1 MPVVTLNR
9 ADLEQMVGKDAEAI
23 VAALPLLGAD
33 VECVNEEIEVE
44 FFPNR
49 PDLFSVEGAARAVR
63 GILGVE
69 TGLPHYVTTPSE
81 ITLTVDPSVNVVRP
95 YVVCAVMRGVS
106 MNDRTIKSLI
116 ELQEDLHWGIG
127 RDRRK
132 ASIGIHDLSRV
143 RPPFRYTVGETP
155 FVPLELSDRLT
166 PAEILRV
173 HPKGKEYAHL
183 VGSHHPLILDSGDRV
198 LSFPPIINGELTR
211 VTDTTT
217 DLFID
222 VTGREMKAIQDCLHI
237 LVTALSDRGARIE
250 TVEVAYHDANQ
261 TLKTP
266 TVEGATHVISRKDV
280 ERRIGTDLD
289 ERTILTSLAKV
300 RMDAQAKD
308 DLLSVTVPCYRTD
321 IMHPVDIIEDVAI
334 GFGYERIPSSYPKLG
349 TIGKRLEEEHRA
361 TLARD
366 VLQGLGFIEVITLML
381 ASESTESVIIE
392 NPILEEHVGLR
403 TSLLPG
409 LIGTLSLNQHRDYPQ
424 MLYEVG
430 GVARILDT
438 TNVEER
444 LFCSGV
450 IASTEASFTEIKRVV
465 SALLR
470 EFNIDLKVIE
480 STHPTFIEGRRATIL
495 AKEQAIGTFGEVDP
509 DVLTDHKLVLPVA
522 AFELN
527 IQT

>member
-1 MPVVTLNR
+1 MPVVTLHR
-9 ADLEQMVGKDAEAI
+9 ADLEQMVGADTNAI
-23 VAALPLLGAD
+23 VAVLPLLGAD
-33 VECVNEEIEVE
+33 VECVTEEIEVE

-49 PDLFSVEGAARAVR
+49 PDLFSVEGAARAIR
-63 GILGVE
+63 GILEIE
-69 TGLPHYVTTPSE
+69 TGLPHYATIPSG

-95 YVVCAVMRGVS
+95 YVVSAVIRGVS

-143 RPPFRYTVGETP
+143 RPPFRYTLGETP
-155 FVPLELSDRLT
+155 FVPLDLPDLLT

-183 VGSHHPLILDSGDRV
+183 VGSHHPLILDNEDRV

-211 VTDTTT
+211 ITDTTT

-237 LVTALSDRGARIE
+237 LVTALSDRGASLE
-250 TVEVAYHDANQ
+250 TVEVVYPNATQALN
-261 TLKTP
+261 TP
-266 TVEGATHVISRKDV
+266 DVAGTTHVVSRNDI
-280 ERRIGTDLD
+280 ERRIGTNLD
-289 ERTILTSLAKV
+289 KETILASLAKV
-300 RMDAQAKD
+300 RMGAQVEGG
-308 DLLSVTVPCYRTD
+308 LFSVTVPCYRTD
-321 IMHPVDIIEDVAI
+321 IMHPVDIVEDVAI
-334 GFGYERIPSSYPKLG
+334 GFGYDKIPPSYPKLG

-381 ASESTESVIIE
+381 AGESNEAAIIE
-392 NPILEEHVGLR
+392 NPILEEHVSLR

-409 LIGTLSLNQHRDYPQ
+409 LIGTLALNQHRDYPQ
-424 MLYEVG
+424 MVYEVG
-430 GVARILDT
+430 DVTRLLDT
-438 TNVEER
+438 SDVEER
-444 LFCSGV
+444 LLCSGV
-450 IASTEASFTEIKRVV
+450 IASTEANFTEIKRVV

-470 EFNIDLKVIE
+470 ELSIDFEVVE
-480 STHPTFIEGRRATIL
+480 STHPTFIAGRRATIL
-495 AKEQAIGTFGEVDP
+495 AKGQAIGTFGEVDP
-509 DVLTDHKLVLPVA
+509 DILTVHKLVFPVA
-522 AFELN
+522 AFELH
-527 IQT
+527 I

>member
-1 MPVVTLNR
+1 MPVVTLHR
-9 ADLEQMVGKDAEAI
+9 ADLEQMVGRDTNTI
-23 VAALPLLGAD
+23 VEVLPLLGAD

-63 GILGVE
+63 GILEVE
-69 TGLPHYVTTPSE
+69 TGLPHYLTTPSG

-95 YVVCAVMRGVS
+95 YVVCAVIRGVS

-132 ASIGIHDLSRV
+132 ASIGIHDFSRV

-155 FVPLELSDRLT
+155 FVPLELTDLLT

-183 VGSHHPLILDSGDRV
+183 VGSHHPLILDSEDRV

-217 DLFID
+217 NLFID

-237 LVTALSDRGARIE
+237 LVTALADRGASIE
-250 TVEVAYHDANQ
+250 TVDVVYHDANEV
-261 TLKTP
+261 LKTP
-266 TVEGATHVISRKDV
+266 NVAGATHVISRKDI
-280 ERRIGTDLD
+280 EQRIGTDLD
-289 ERTILTSLAKV
+289 EETILASFAKV

-308 DLLSVTVPCYRTD
+308 DLFSVTVPCYRTD

-334 GFGYERIPSSYPKLG
+334 GFGYDRIPSSYPKLG
-349 TIGKRLEEEHRA
+349 TIGKRLEQEHRA

-381 ASESTESVIIE
+381 ANESDEAVIIE
-392 NPILEEHVGLR
+392 NPILEEHVSLR

-409 LIGTLSLNQHRDYPQ
+409 LIGTLALNQHRDYPQ
-424 MLYEVG
+424 MVYEVG
-430 GVARILDT
+430 DVTRLLDMS
-438 TNVEER
+438 NVEER
-444 LFCSGV
+444 LLCSGV
-450 IASTEASFTEIKRVV
+450 IASTEANFTEIKRVV

-470 EFNIDLKVIE
+470 EFTIDFEVVE

-495 AKEQAIGTFGEVDP
+495 AKGQAIGTFGEIDP
-509 DVLTDHKLVLPVA
+509 DILTDHKLVFPVA

-527 IQT
+527 I

>member
-1 MPVVTLNR
+1 MPVVTLHR
-9 ADLEQMVGKDAEAI
+9 ADLEEMVGQDVDSI

-33 VECVNEEIEVE
+33 VECVTDEVEVE

-63 GILGVE
+63 GILEVE
-69 TGLPHYVTTPSE
+69 TGLPRYVTTPSR

-95 YVVCAVMRGVS
+95 YVVCAVIRGVS

-143 RPPFRYTVGETP
+143 SPPFRYTVSETS
-155 FVPLELSDRLT
+155 FVPLDLLDPLT

-183 VGSHHPLILDSGDRV
+183 VGDHHPLILDKQDRV

-237 LVTALSDRGARIE
+237 LVTALSDRGANIE
-250 TVEVAYHDANQ
+250 TVEVVYSD
-261 TLKTP
+261 P
-266 TVEGATHVISRKDV
+266 THVLETPNVAGTTHIVNRHDI
-280 ERRIGTDLD
+280 EQRIGVNLD
-289 ERTILTSLAKV
+289 DQTILASLAKV
-300 RMDAQAKD
+300 RMEAYVRD
-308 DLLSVTVPCYRTD
+308 DLLSVIVPCYRTD
-321 IMHPVDIIEDVAI
+321 IMHPVDIIEDIAI
-334 GFGYERIPSSYPKLG
+334 GFGYDNIPPSYPKLG
-349 TIGKRLEEEHRA
+349 TVGTRLEQERRA
-361 TLARD
+361 TLARET
-366 VLQGLGFIEVITLML
+366 LQGLGFVEVITLML
-381 ASESTESVIIE
+381 ASETTEAVTIE
-392 NPILEEHVGLR
+392 NPILEEHVSLR

-409 LIGTLSLNQHRDYPQ
+409 LLDTLSLNQHRDYPQ
-424 MLYEVG
+424 MIYEVG
-430 GVARILDT
+430 DVAYLSDT
-438 TNVEER
+438 ENVEER
-444 LFCSGV
+444 ASCSGV
-450 IASTEASFTEIKRVV
+450 IASTEANFTEIKRVV

-470 EFNIDLKVIE
+470 ESNTDFRVVE
-480 STHPTFIEGRRATIL
+480 SDNPLLIEGRRAAIF
-495 AKEQAIGTFGEVDP
+495 AKEQVIGIFGEVDP
-509 DVLTDHKLVLPVA
+509 DLLTDRKLVFPVA

-527 IQT
+527 I